1 MSATLYQ
8 TDTYA
13 WSRRQVELLR
23 HEDFAAVDWD
33 NLIEEIDSLG
43 REQQNAVRS
52 QLERLIMHL
61 LKWQYQPGR
70 RGSSW
75 RRSIADS
82 RVQIELKLQDN
93 PSLRPRLAEFSSD
106 VYPLAR
112 RHAAAETR
120 ITLHTFPETCAW
132 SIEQLMNFEF
142 YPE

>member
-23 HEDFAAVDWD
+23 NEDFAAVDWD

-70 RGSSW
+70 RGSSR
-75 RRSIADS
+75 RRSIIGS
-82 RVQIELKLQDN
+82 RVHIELKLQDN
-93 PSLRPRLAEFSSD
+93 PSLRLRLAAFGSD

-112 RHAAAETR
+112 RHAAAETGIVLR
-120 ITLHTFPETCAW
+120 TFPETWAW
-132 SIEQLMNFEF
+132 PIEQLMDFEF
-142 YPE
+142 YPA